1 MDMDAFKWNSV
12 FETGLEEID
21 RQHRHLVDL
30 LNELSR
36 NIEGAGAGN
45 VDRTLRDLAEY
56 TVYHFASEERF
67 MDANQLAPEFCS
79 RHRATHAKFVAQV
92 REWLDTGD
100 GHQQLKPRQ
109 LLDYLA
115 NWLIFHIL
123 GDDRALGRQV
133 AAIQRGMTPQE
144 AYASDRASDDPRTE
158 ILLGALRRLYAG
170 LMERNDMLVAAQ
182 ESLAALNA
190 SLEERVAR
198 RTAELAE
205 ANLRLKEE
213 QQAMLEAEKMAS
225 LGRMVAGFAHELN
238 TPVGVA
244 VGAASQTR
252 ELLAELKR
260 LLAGDEV
267 SEEDLNEQIAVLD
280 ETTELALSN
289 LRRAAGMV
297 QSFKR
302 TVVDQASEA
311 EREYEPAEVMEDVE
325 KALRS
330 EFKRTD
336 IRIETRCPPHLHLFG
351 PPGVL
356 AQLLTN
362 LMQNCRIHAFADG
375 TRPGTIRIDVE
386 ATPQRICIVFAD
398 DGAGMDADTLKR
410 VFEPFYTTRRG
421 SGGSGLGLYIAYNLV
436 TRGLGGT
443 ISCESQVG
451 AGTRFVI
458 DFPRRDAAAEGQD
471 E

>member
-1 MDMDAFKWNSV
+1 MDAFKWNSV

-30 LNELSR
+30 LNELSH
-36 NIEGAGAGN
+36 NIEGAGAEN
-45 VDRTLRDLAEY
+45 IDRTLRDLADY

-67 MDANQLAPEFCS
+67 MDANQLAPEFCD

-92 REWLDTGD
+92 KEWLDTRD
-100 GHQQLKPRQ
+100 GGQQQLEPRQ

-133 AAIQRGMTPQE
+133 AAIQRGMSPQE
-144 AYASDRASDDPRTE
+144 AYSSDRASDDPRTE

-205 ANLRLKEE
+205 ANQRLKEE

-252 ELLAELKR
+252 ELLVGLER

-267 SEEDLNEQIAVLD
+267 SEEELHEQIAVLD

-311 EREYEPAEVMEDVE
+311 ERDYELAEVIEDVE

-330 EFKRTD
+330 EFKRTA

-351 PPGVL
+351 APGVL

-386 ATPQRICIVFAD
+386 DTPQRIRIAFAD

-443 ISCESQVG
+443 ISCESRVG